1 MMWNNLII
9 ALRTTFYLCHLKI
22 MCKEWVWICRRL
34 RFSHVLQDMK
44 NPELLFG
51 LTTLYCCHAENA
63 SEEHS
68 KKIRKKTFYW
78 QSLMTYVGY
87 VNPFWP
93 DENLSNFVKKTIK
106 YFPYQFSIELMPFL
120 FILRESLLYFIYK
133 RVSIDFINMLFIE
146 MVEKFKIVLYRK
158 SIIVQ
163 QMMKVG

>member
-1 MMWNNLII
+1 
-9 ALRTTFYLCHLKI
+9 
-22 MCKEWVWICRRL
+22 
-34 RFSHVLQDMK
+34 MK

-120 FILRESLLYFIYK
+120 FIYK
-133 RVSIDFINMLFIE
+133 RVSIDFINMLFFE
-146 MVEKFKIVLYRK
+146 MVEKFKIELYRK

-163 QMMKVG
+163 QNDEGWVSYYKLTKFKIAWEIHKGRNKSTW